1 MPRDSYDLLAQ
12 SIERV
17 IRSDLPPPPTEEQ
30 LAGAIDRIM
39 LEEARG
45 GELRLAYLRVLIV
58 APLVALTLWPFLRE
72 GVTGA
77 TAAMGLSAV
86 ASVAWLG
93 MSGALLVALRR
104 GWYAHW
110 VPHVLPFVSAAMIL
124 AVFVPSF
131 AFAASGLAGSGP
143 EVLGYV
149 TALCGFLCLSGA
161 LRLSRS
167 SARTG
172 IALAVIVF
180 VIVAISARMH
190 PLPAAAIVIA
200 LAGTGLLSASVT
212 NLVRR
217 VVTDEVAKATL
228 SRMYHH
234 AEESIDA
241 REQVLKIV
249 SHDLRNP
256 LHTISM
262 CASLLL
268 DVPLSA
274 EQQAV
279 HLKRVKRAGE
289 RMNRLIQD
297 LLDVAKLEAG
307 RVAISARE
315 MDVVPLL
322 DEACDMLTP
331 LAQEKSIRLDRDV
344 AERLPRITADAGR
357 VMQVLSNLVGN
368 AIKFTPEGGRIV
380 IGAKPVP
387 SGVQFSVSD
396 TGPGIPPDQVARIF
410 GRFWQADAGDR
421 RGIGLGLTIAKGIMD
436 AHGGR
441 LWVESQLGEGT
452 TFHFVLGTV
461 MPSPRE
467 TRERRRRDT
476 IEAAR
481 RHGSHPDPATLSGDP
496 KPQHVV

>member
-17 IRSDLPPPPTEEQ
+17 IRSDLPPPPAEEQ

-58 APLVALTLWPFLRE
+58 APLVAITLWPIMRDRA
-72 GVTGA
+72 GA
-77 TAAMGLSAV
+77 TPTVLVLPAV

-93 MSGALLVALRR
+93 LSIALLVALRR
-104 GWYAHW
+104 GWYSLWA
-110 VPHVLPFVSAAMIL
+110 PHVLPYVNGAMIL
-124 AVFVPSF
+124 AVFVPSL
-131 AFAASGLAGSGP
+131 AFSESAWRDNAP
-143 EVLGYV
+143 EVLAYV
-149 TALCGFLCLSGA
+149 TALCAFLSLSGA

-172 IALAVIVF
+172 TALAVIVF
-180 VIVAISARMH
+180 ALVAVTARVH
-190 PLPAAAIVIA
+190 PLPALAILAALV
-200 LAGTGLLSASVT
+200 GTGLLSASVT

-217 VVTDEVAKATL
+217 VVTDEVAKTTL
-228 SRMYHH
+228 SRLYHH
-234 AEESIDA
+234 AAESIDA

-262 CASLLL
+262 CASLLM
-268 DVPLSA
+268 DVPLPA
-274 EQQAV
+274 EQQLV

-307 RVAISARE
+307 RVGISARE
-315 MDVVPLL
+315 LDVAPLL
-322 DEACDMLTP
+322 DEAFDMLAP
-331 LAQEKSIRLDRDV
+331 LAEEKSVRLERDI

-357 VMQVLSNLVGN
+357 VLQVLSNLVGN

-380 IGAKPVP
+380 IGAKPDFA
-387 SGVQFSVSD
+387 GVEFFVSD
-396 TGPGIPPDQVARIF
+396 TGPGIPPDQLERIF
-410 GRFWQADAGDR
+410 GRFWQADAADR

-441 LWVESQLGEGT
+441 LWVQSRLGEGT
-452 TFHFVLGTV
+452 TFHFTLGTV
-461 MPSPRE
+461 MPSPSQRD
-467 TRERRRRDT
+467 RRRDT

-481 RHGSHPDPATLSGDP
+481 MQPHRPGTATLSSDP
-496 KPQHVV
+496 TRRHGV

>member
-1 MPRDSYDLLAQ
+1 MPRDSYDLLAR

-39 LEEARG
+39 LAEARG
-45 GELRLAYLRVLIV
+45 GELRLAYLRALIV
-58 APLVALTLWPFLRE
+58 APLVALTLWPLIRQ
-72 GVTGA
+72 GVRGGA
-77 TAAMGLSAV
+77 AVVVLPAV
-86 ASVAWLG
+86 ASVAWLA
-93 MSGALLVALRR
+93 MSVVLLVALRR

-110 VPHVLPFVSAAMIL
+110 VPHVLPFVNAAMIL

-131 AFAASGLAGSGP
+131 AFAPSRLAGSAA

-149 TALCGFLCLSGA
+149 TALCGFLSLSGA

-172 IALAVIVF
+172 TALAVIVF
-180 VIVAISARMH
+180 IIVAISARMD
-190 PLPAAAIVIA
+190 PLPAVAIVIA
-200 LAGTGLLSASVT
+200 LVGTGLLSASVT
-212 NLVRR
+212 SLVRR
-217 VVTDEVAKATL
+217 VVTDEVATATL

-274 EQQAV
+274 EEQAG

-307 RVAISARE
+307 RVGISARE
-315 MDVVPLL
+315 IDVAPLL
-322 DEACDMLTP
+322 DEAYDMLAP
-331 LAQEKSIRLDRDV
+331 LAQEKSIRLERDV
-344 AERLPRITADAGR
+344 ADNLPRITADAGR
-357 VMQVLSNLVGN
+357 VLQVLSNLVGN
-368 AIKFTPEGGRIV
+368 AIKFTPAEGRIV

-387 SGVQFSVSD
+387 SGVHFSVSD
-396 TGPGIPPDQVARIF
+396 TGPGIPPDQLARIF
-410 GRFWQADAGDR
+410 GRFWQADVADR

-441 LWVESQLGEGT
+441 LWVESRLGEGT
-452 TFHFVLGTV
+452 TFHFELGTV

-467 TRERRRRDT
+467 SRERRRRDT

-481 RHGSHPDPATLSGDP
+481 RHDSHPDPTTLSRDP
-496 KPQHVV
+496 EHQHVM

>member
-17 IRSDLPPPPTEEQ
+17 IRSDLPPPPAEEQ

-58 APLVALTLWPFLRE
+58 APLVLLTLWPVIRD
-72 GVTGA
+72 GA
-77 TAAMGLSAV
+77 SAPTAVLMVPAL
-86 ASVAWLG
+86 ASVLWLG
-93 MSGALLVALRR
+93 ASIAVLVALRR
-104 GWYAHW
+104 GWYARW
-110 VPHVLPFVSAAMIL
+110 APHVLPYVSGTMIL
-124 AVFVPSF
+124 AVFVPSL
-131 AFAASGLAGSGP
+131 AFTDSAWRNSAP
-143 EVLGYV
+143 EVLGYA
-149 TALCGFLCLSGA
+149 TALCAFVSLSGA

-172 IALAVIVF
+172 TALAVIVF

-190 PLPAAAIVIA
+190 PLPAFAIITA
-200 LAGTGLLSASVT
+200 LVGTGLLSASVT

-217 VVTDEVAKATL
+217 VVTDEVAKTTL
-228 SRMYHH
+228 ARLYHH
-234 AEESIDA
+234 AAETIDA

-262 CASLLL
+262 CASLLI
-268 DVPLSA
+268 DVPLPA
-274 EQQAV
+274 DKQTV
-279 HLKRVKRAGE
+279 HLKNIKRAGE

-307 RVAISARE
+307 RVGISARE
-315 MDVVPLL
+315 LDVAPLL
-322 DEACDMLTP
+322 DEALDMLTP
-331 LAQEKSIRLDRDV
+331 LAQEKKVHLDRDI

-357 VMQVLSNLVGN
+357 VLQVLSNLVGN

-380 IGAKPVP
+380 IGAKPVAG
-387 SGVQFSVSD
+387 GVEFSVSD
-396 TGPGIPPDQVARIF
+396 TGPGIPADQLERIF
-410 GRFWQADAGDR
+410 GRFWQADVTDR

-441 LWVESQLGEGT
+441 LWVESTLGQGT
-452 TFHFVLGTV
+452 TFRFILGTV
-461 MPSPRE
+461 LVTTSE
-467 TRERRRRDT
+467 HERRRRDT

-481 RHGSHPDPATLSGDP
+481 LLPHRPAASTLSSDA
-496 KPQHVV
+496 KPDRAG